1 MDVLI
6 DTNILVRG
14 IHRKS
19 LKHREAVRA
28 LRILRS
34 RADRVCAVPQSIY
47 EFWSVATRPADANG
61 LGLSPS
67 QAARV
72 TTRIEELCSV
82 LRDPPEL
89 YDEWRR
95 LIVDHAVSG
104 KKFHDARLVAAR
116 KVHGITQ
123 VVTFNTDDFA
133 RYPGIDVIHPAKL

>member
-14 IHRKS
+14 IHRNS
-19 LKHREAVRA
+19 TKHREAVRA
-28 LRILRS
+28 LGILRS
-34 RADRVCAVPQSIY
+34 RTDRICVVPKNIY
-47 EFWSVATRPADANG
+47 EFWSVATRPVDANG

-72 TTRIEELCSV
+72 TARIEELCTV

-95 LIVDHAVSG
+95 LIVDHGVSG
-104 KKFHDARLVAAR
+104 KKSHDARLVAAM

-123 VVTFNTDDFA
+123 IVTFNTDDFA
-133 RYPGIDVIHPAKL
+133 RYSGIDVIHPAKL

>member
-14 IHRKS
+14 IHRNS
-19 LKHREAVRA
+19 TKHREAVRA
-28 LRILRS
+28 LGILRS
-34 RADRVCAVPQSIY
+34 RADRICVVPQNIY
-47 EFWSVATRPADANG
+47 EFWSVATRPVDANG

-72 TTRIEELCSV
+72 TARIEELCTV

-95 LIVDHAVSG
+95 LIVDHGVSG
-104 KKFHDARLVAAR
+104 KKSHDARLVAAM

-123 VVTFNTDDFA
+123 IVTFNTDDFA
-133 RYPGIDVIHPAKL
+133 RHSGIDVIHPAKL